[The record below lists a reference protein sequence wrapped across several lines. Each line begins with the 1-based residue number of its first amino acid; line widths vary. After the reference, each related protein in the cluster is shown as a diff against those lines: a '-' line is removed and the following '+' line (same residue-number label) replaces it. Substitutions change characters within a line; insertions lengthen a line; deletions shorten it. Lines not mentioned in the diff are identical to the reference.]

1 MKKLHGEEESG
12 RFTMNGAL
20 DTNIYT
26 FTLDAHEKT
35 LMEEMKL
42 ELENTIEH
50 TLSRLSKLYR
60 TYLLDFLYQHSY
72 DHESREFTN
81 PFNGGILKAFV
92 NDAQQMLASLKAF
105 QAAFNGN
112 ESDVKDFL
120 KRFPT
125 MKDRPGLHNTT
136 LLYSAARNN
145 HINLVRYLVLR
156 ARCSVNAQ
164 NQQHIKRALSKSVR
178 DDPDFVAT
186 PSAGSTALHGACFG
200 GLLEMVKFLFEHGAD
215 CFLRNHADETPID
228 NGRTKPDIIK
238 YFTENLILGYSIK
251 TEELPHIPIREEDQD
266 YVVDCVWEYKPF
278 KEQNWF
284 PFSAPESETLQG
296 SLIVKPE
303 QEFKREIHLRVR
315 AGTYAVSLIQF
326 LRSGKDASFTQ
337 KIAWIRCRGSSIL
350 NFNCYC
356 LWQIMFTKY
365 PQADTEPSL
374 TMLTI
379 PTAYN
384 SNFKVHLDS
393 WYFCD
398 AKTSA
403 HLDHTMKYRRKY
415 IRLVLSHVC
424 QDELTFNLQTFSF
437 KNDNGSVTGCLR
449 WIPKMISNNSRNK
462 NKIIGIDDFQTLA
475 NLDPIPL
482 TTARLMKVLQKD
494 DSMSIAND
502 DDLLGD
508 EEEYDSDMETGDI
521 EDNGDKYKAMNEAP
535 TTPINQSWSIQDLA
549 DGTRDPQLN
558 SVSSSQSDAS
568 DDLDDKRMNDFINEA
583 AAQVRSPQQN
593 RLDEK
598 VTSDTLDDKNSAA
611 AKAQLLELEKKND
624 KLQQD
629 LQKEQQRIEQ
639 LLDSGSKH
647 EQEVMSLLDQ
657 IAEMEQ
663 QQKENKRQ
671 QDKLK
676 EMNKSIKTV
685 DYNNIQHDVI
695 HRFLTPKDSII
706 ISYLQGL
713 VKNPDPSFNDRVPK
727 IIFAEQNNQYIV
739 TVVGF
744 SAHHQGFKDVLQRI
758 LSLMNVVES
767 AKGFYQRNV
776 NRQIKKLMKE
786 GVFRVTSK
794 THGWKEYVKAF
805 SQLLKTSSVE
815 YGKKFQ
821 DYLDEQTNALIDQCI
836 VGKLLTPWV
845 EIRKATD
852 QFLQKHSLMN
862 EIESIKHAA
871 LEEFIKEN
879 IFIQRTKLEKKPS
892 DESVAVLQHFVN
904 KVKNEF
910 KTQPIYRGAEL
921 KHFALIPKLLQRLVL
936 YYGCFKVELP
946 LYESSRDLLDKIEK
960 NAVTTISTSTGS
972 GKSTLLPVLLVAEGY
987 DKVLVTQPRRLP
999 CQLICKRVNETMS
1012 DESGSMKDPL
1022 AGWAISGTERNP
1034 NANILYL
1041 TDGLLKERLL
1051 YDLNLITTN
1060 TKFNKSVVF
1069 FIDEVH
1075 ERSVN
1080 IDLCLSLLA
1089 RLLSTQPELK
1099 TKMKVIIS
1107 SATLDAAVPT
1117 LFRNIPQINLA
1128 EFKMPNMG
1136 TLHKV
1141 TEIARPNENALDIV
1155 QELCK
1160 KRKRHDQILCFVSSV
1175 GEVNQSCKLINQISR
1190 ETIVAYPLIQSQ
1202 HPNVQQ
1208 YNIEHG
1214 TVFFSTTVAETS
1226 LTFPCLKYVVD
1237 TGMINVPVYDF
1248 DLKRTVLREVRAA
1261 QSTIKQRLGRLGRTQ
1276 PGEYYSL
1283 YDFKVD
1289 AVPYPIP
1296 QICQSDLMNI
1306 EFSLRKSPLKKGF
1319 NYMKSFL
1326 PNKPSQKAIDTVT
1339 EQLKDLDILEKGSND
1354 KLTKHGEDLA
1364 KLPDFGSLAMSKAVL
1379 AALCIHNCGRD
1390 LICLSAILGVLNT
1403 TALLKSLPQHLK
1415 SPDGDFMTLLKVMD
1429 EILLVRQSIPANQF
1443 NLDQVCQSKGLK
1455 EIQHIIRQALRRYQT
1470 LEVTFKQSPDFCAR
1484 AQIQSGDWE
1493 VVARSLLA
1501 GYSDNVFVSM
1511 KELQDRSHLFVRYN
1525 NRGDIAKLDLQS
1537 TLTRPISTAP
1547 VSLVL
1552 ARDIR
1557 HSTAVRATAII
1568 SFVGEIKAEWL
1579 EYLLERELDL
1589 SNEEETYLNTA
1600 NRYSTAHAKF
1610 SNRINMSL
1618 GSQKMKFK
1626 GSSGIVL
1633 DAELHLRQQM
1643 ISELKFNLSN
1653 TPNPGDDSNFTRN
1666 LVLILKMTNIF
1677 NPMKWRWIA
1686 ERQVEI
1692 TINSNTATKTC
1703 EIIVKGRDSDNKK
1716 VKREFDV
1723 FIGWLRNCA
1732 VIRHP
1737 NDYVSPRVLRPAMRK
1752 DCRDIEERISR
1763 VTDTK
1768 RTPVDLYKGVRGSQ
1782 ATRETRMEVVA
1793 WIAICKFDCKL
1804 EGGFVRD
1811 WIVGHYTARIP
1822 GVTDPKTWIDT
1833 SGPMPALKKEIVPCD
1848 LDCHLSS
1855 HMYFDIEK
1863 FQDELYKYGITCK
1876 VVRDYW
1882 RYVLLFDENEP
1893 TGPFTMDL
1901 IEPHVALT
1909 HDRIDLD
1916 VNNLSLEKD
1925 YTHELGMRINIQRK
1939 PYEIEL
1945 EKIVSNIKNK
1955 RFKVL
1960 RPLDQYVK
1968 QRIEKMEQRGWT
1980 QDLPAISVI
1989 PDPHSKYYAI
1999 LVPLPPTATLYLDV
2013 STKMK
2018 NSIPAAQIIS
2028 IEEIRNPYL
2037 EETYEGMKKLIAKQC
2052 SNQNPNEQELF
2063 HGTKING
2070 IKGITEDGFDDRYF
2084 NKSGLYGHGAYFADD
2099 PNKSHGY
2106 TEINTVDNTRVMFF
2120 NKVVLGKPTTLTATD
2135 NTLVSAPQGTHSVIG
2150 KHAAMTE
2157 YIVYRYG
2164 QALPYLKIVYKA

>member
-1 MKKLHGEEESG
+1 
-12 RFTMNGAL
+12 
-20 DTNIYT
+20 
-26 FTLDAHEKT
+26 
-35 LMEEMKL
+35 
-42 ELENTIEH
+42 
-50 TLSRLSKLYR
+50 
-60 TYLLDFLYQHSY
+60 
-72 DHESREFTN
+72 
-81 PFNGGILKAFV
+81 
-92 NDAQQMLASLKAF
+92 
-105 QAAFNGN
+105 
-112 ESDVKDFL
+112 
-120 KRFPT
+120 
-125 MKDRPGLHNTT
+125 MKDRPGFFGTT

-145 HINLVRYLVLR
+145 HASLVRYLVTK

-164 NQQHIKRALSKSVR
+164 NQQHIKRALSKSVKN
-178 DDPDFVAT
+178 DADFAPN
-186 PSAGSTALHGACFG
+186 PSAGSTALHGACFAG
-200 GLLEMVKFLFEHGAD
+200 HLEIMKFLFEHGAD
-215 CFLRNHADETPID
+215 CFLRNHAEETPID
-228 NGRTKPDIIK
+228 NGRTKPNIIK
-238 YFTENLILGYSIK
+238 YFMENLVLSYSIK
-251 TEELPHIPIREEDQD
+251 TNDLPHLPIREEDED
-266 YVVDCVWEYKPF
+266 YVVDCFWEYKPF
-278 KEQNWF
+278 KEQKWF
-284 PFSAPESETLQG
+284 PFSELESETLQG

-303 QEFKREIHLRVR
+303 QKFKREIHLRVR

-326 LRSGKDASFTQ
+326 LRSGKEADFSQ

-365 PQADTEPSL
+365 PKAEIEPSL

-379 PTAYN
+379 PTAYD

-403 HLDHTMKYRRKY
+403 QLDHTMKYRRKY
-415 IRLVLSHVC
+415 IRLVLSRVC
-424 QDELTFNLQTFSF
+424 HDELLFDLQTFSF
-437 KNDNGSVTGCLR
+437 TNENGSVTGSIR

-462 NKIIGIDDFQTLA
+462 NKIIGIDDLQTLA

-482 TTARLMKVLQKD
+482 TTARLRQVLQKD
-494 DSMSIAND
+494 DRMSIAD
-502 DDLLGD
+502 DDELLEN
-508 EEEYDSDMETGDI
+508 EEEYDSDMEAGDI
-521 EDNGDKYKAMNEAP
+521 EDNENKYKAVNEAP
-535 TTPINQSWSIQDLA
+535 TNPINQSWSIQDLA
-549 DGTRDPQLN
+549 DGEGDPKLD
-558 SVSSSQSDAS
+558 SSASSITTSKSDAS
-568 DDLDDKRMNDFINEA
+568 DNLDDKRMDDFINEA
-583 AAQVRSPQQN
+583 AAKVRSSQQN
-593 RLDEK
+593 HLEEK
-598 VTSDTLDDKNSAA
+598 VTSNTSDDDKNSAA
-611 AKAQLLELEKKND
+611 IKTQLSELEKKND
-624 KLQQD
+624 QLKKD
-629 LQKEQQRIEQ
+629 LQNEQQRIET

-647 EQEVMSLLDQ
+647 EQEVVRLLDQ
-657 IAEMEQ
+657 IAKMEG
-663 QQKENKRQ
+663 QQKENERQ
-671 QDKLK
+671 QAKLREMDK
-676 EMNKSIKTV
+676 NIKTV
-685 DYNNIQHDVI
+685 DYNNIQHEVI

-706 ISYLQGL
+706 IRYLQDL
-713 VKNPDPSFNDRVPK
+713 VKNLDPSFNDRVPK
-727 IIFAEQNNQYIV
+727 IIFAEKNNQYIV

-758 LSLMNVVES
+758 WSLMNVIES
-767 AKGFYQRNV
+767 AKGFYQRNT
-776 NRQIKKLMKE
+776 NRQIKQLMKE
-786 GVFRVTSK
+786 AVYRVKPK
-794 THGWKEYVKAF
+794 THSWREYVKAF
-805 SQLLKTSSVE
+805 SQLLEAKSVE
-815 YGKKFQ
+815 YRKKFQ
-821 DYLDEQTNALIDQCI
+821 DYLDEQANVLIDQCI
-836 VGKLLTPWV
+836 MGKLPTPWV
-845 EIRKATD
+845 DIRKATD
-852 QFLQKHSLMN
+852 QFLQKHPLMN

-879 IFIQRTKLEKKPS
+879 IFIQRAKLEKKPS
-892 DESVAVLQHFVN
+892 AKSVAVLQDFIN
-904 KVKNEF
+904 KVQKEF
-910 KTQPIYRGAEL
+910 KTQKMYQGHEL
-921 KHFALIPKLLQRLVL
+921 KHFTLIPKLLQRLVL

-946 LYESSRDLLDKIEK
+946 LYESSKDLLDKIEN

-987 DKVLVTQPRRLP
+987 DKVIVTQPRRLP
-999 CQLICKRVNETMS
+999 CQLICKRVNETMA
-1012 DESGSMKDPL
+1012 DESGPTKDPL
-1022 AGWAISGTERNP
+1022 AGWAVSGTEKNP

-1051 YDLNLITTN
+1051 YDSNLISIN

-1069 FIDEVH
+1069 FVDEVH

-1080 IDLCLSLLA
+1080 IDLCLALLA
-1089 RLLSTQPELK
+1089 RLLSIQPELK

-1107 SATLDAAVPT
+1107 SATLDASVPT
-1117 LFRNIPQINLA
+1117 LFRNIPQVGLA
-1128 EFKMPNMG
+1128 EFKMPQMG
-1136 TLHKV
+1136 TLHTV
-1141 TEIARPNENALDIV
+1141 TKIARPNENALDIV

-1175 GEVNQSCKLINQISR
+1175 AEVNQSCKLINQISR

-1202 HPNVQQ
+1202 HPNIQQ

-1248 DLKRTVLREVRAA
+1248 DSKRTVLKEVRAA
-1261 QSTIKQRLGRLGRTQ
+1261 ESTIKQRLGRLGRTQ

-1289 AVPYPIP
+1289 DVRYPVP

-1319 NYMKSFL
+1319 TYMKSFL
-1326 PNKPSQKAIDTVT
+1326 PDKPSQKAINTT
-1339 EQLKDLDILEKGSND
+1339 IEQLKDLNILEKGAND
-1354 KLTKHGEDLA
+1354 IFTKHGEDLA

-1379 AALCIHNCGRD
+1379 AALRTYDCGRD
-1390 LICLSAILGVLNT
+1390 LICLSAILGILNT
-1403 TALLKSLPQHLK
+1403 TILFKSLPQHLK
-1415 SPDGDFMTLLKVMD
+1415 SSDGDFMTLLNLMN
-1429 EILLVRQSIPANQF
+1429 EILLVRQSIPAKQF

-1455 EIQHIIRQALRRYQT
+1455 EIQHVIRQAMRRYLT
-1470 LEVTFKQSPDFCAR
+1470 LEKTFNQSPDFCTQ
-1484 AQIQSGDWE
+1484 AQVQSGDWE
-1493 VVARSLLA
+1493 LVARSLLT

-1511 KELQDRSHLFVRYN
+1511 KELQDRSHLFMRYN
-1525 NRGDIAKLDLQS
+1525 NRDDLAKLDLQS

-1547 VSLVL
+1547 VSFVL

-1557 HSTAVRATAII
+1557 HSTAVRAIGII

-1579 EYLLERELDL
+1579 EYPLEREFDIT
-1589 SNEEETYLNTA
+1589 NEEETYLNTT
-1600 NRYSTAHAKF
+1600 NRFVDALTKF
-1610 SNRINMSL
+1610 SNRINMLL
-1618 GSQKMKFK
+1618 GGQKMKFK
-1626 GSSGIVL
+1626 GSSGTVL
-1633 DAELHLRQQM
+1633 NAELHIRQQM

-1653 TPNPGDDSNFTRN
+1653 TTSPGDNSNFARN
-1666 LVLILKMTNIF
+1666 LESIMKMTHIF
-1677 NPMKWRWIA
+1677 NPMKWRWAA
-1686 ERQVEI
+1686 ERQIEI

-1716 VKREFDV
+1716 VKNEFDA

-1768 RTPVDLYKGVRGSQ
+1768 RTPVDLYKGVRGSK

-1793 WIAICKFDCKL
+1793 WIAVCKFDCKL

-1811 WIVGHYTARIP
+1811 WIVGHYTARPP
-1822 GVTDPKTWIDT
+1822 GITDPKKWIDK
-1833 SGPMPALKKEIVPCD
+1833 SNSMPALVKEVIPCD
-1848 LDCHLSS
+1848 LDCHLPS

-1863 FQDELYKYGITCK
+1863 FQDELYKYGITCEVK
-1876 VVRDYW
+1876 RDYW

-1916 VNNLSLEKD
+1916 VNNLSVEKD
-1925 YTHELGMRINIQRK
+1925 YTHELGMRIDIQRK

-1945 EKIVSNIKNK
+1945 EKIVNNIKNK

-1960 RPLDQYVK
+1960 RPLDHYV
-1968 QRIEKMEQRGWT
+1968 RIRIDKMERRGWT
-1980 QDLPAISVI
+1980 QDGPVISVI
-1989 PDPHSKYYAI
+1989 PDPHYKYYAI
-1999 LVPLPPTATLYLDV
+1999 LVPLPSSATLYTDV
-2013 STKMK
+2013 STKMR
-2018 NSIPAAQIIS
+2018 NIPSVQIVS

-2052 SNQNPNEQELF
+2052 PNQNPNEQELF
-2063 HGTKING
+2063 HGTKSAG
-2070 IKGITEDGFDDRYF
+2070 IIGITEDGYDDRYF
-2084 NKSGLYGHGAYFADD
+2084 NAGGLYGHGAYFADD

-2106 TEINTVDNTRVMFF
+2106 TEVNAIDGTRVMFF
-2120 NKVVLGKPTTLTATD
+2120 NNVLLGNPTTLTAT
-2135 NTLVSAPQGTHSVIG
+2135 NNSLISAPHGFHSVIG

-2164 QALPYLKIVYKA
+2164 QALPYLKIIYKV